1 VYEHAAPLA
10 LPVPGA
16 LLDDLASINDDR
28 ANILEGDEDV
38 FDEAGGREASRAS
51 TREYAPLLQGACH
64 NTPSLY
70 AATAAAATAAE
81 SANSERWAVDAR
93 GPRAPSGSDD
103 DAAVKRRPQ
112 KHSVTVRAGA
122 GQAPA
127 SNHSLS
133 VAQLFIMNLKLGSPV
148 LLPLGLLSIT
158 LIGWGVVG
166 VWDAKDYSP
175 LQHTPGCQVSTLP
188 GSPRSLQL

>member
-1 VYEHAAPLA
+1 MYEDAAPL
-10 LPVPGA
+10 
-16 LLDDLASINDDR
+16 LDADLASINDDR
-28 ANILEGDEDV
+28 ANIFEGDEDA
-38 FDEAGGREASRAS
+38 FDEVGGREASRAS
-51 TREYAPLLQGACH
+51 IREYAPLLQGAGCD
-64 NTPSLY
+64 TPSLY
-70 AATAAAATAAE
+70 AAAAAATAATAAK
-81 SANSERWAVDAR
+81 SANSKRWAVDAR
-93 GPRAPSGSDD
+93 GPRALGGSDD

-148 LLPLGLLSIT
+148 LLPLGLVSIT